1 MNIALGQFNPTVGD
15 LTANAAAI
23 ERLARDAHLDGADLL
38 LLPEMCVLGYPP
50 RDLLLRED
58 VVPACEAVVERL
70 AATLPLPTL
79 IGSPRRVEGGS
90 RPIANSMALCRGGT
104 VEGWHD
110 KILLP
115 TYDVFDENRWFQSG
129 TTPLTFD
136 LNGTMF
142 GVLICED
149 LWQAHDVDVSRPYAR
164 DPVSMAVKAGCEV
177 LLVPSASPF
186 LAGKYERH
194 VSLLSGIAQDH
205 GVHVVMANQVG
216 ANDDLV
222 FDGGSAAFLPSGSML
237 QALPR
242 FSEGLLTVD
251 LNGRPRTT
259 EPMGVEEERFHA
271 IVLAMADYCA
281 KTRQSQVLLGASGG
295 IDSAIVAALA
305 VAALGKANVEVVLM
319 PSRYSSDGS
328 LEDARETARCLA
340 LASVHELPIE
350 PLHAAAEATLGSDV
364 LEGLADEN
372 VQARIRGLLLMARS
386 NATGRMLLAT
396 SNKSELAV
404 GYSTLY
410 GDMSG
415 GMMPIGDLYKTEVF
429 ELAEWMNEHFAR
441 LGFEAPPIPEA
452 SITKPPSAELRPD
465 QLDEDSLPPYDVLD
479 AILRLLIDEE
489 CSPATIAQRL
499 GLEEALVRS
508 IDVMHARSE
517 FKRYQAP
524 IIPKLSPRTF
534 GRGRRLPL
542 ASRWVA
548 SS

>member
-1 MNIALGQFNPTVGD
+1 MNIAMGQFNPTIGD
-15 LTANAAAI
+15 LSANAAAI

-38 LLPEMCVLGYPP
+38 LLPELCVLGYPP

-58 VVPACEAVVERL
+58 VVPACEAMVERL
-70 AATLPLPTL
+70 AAGLPLPTL

-90 RPIANSMALCRGGT
+90 RPIANSMALCRGGGI
-104 VEGWHD
+104 EAWHD

-136 LNGTMF
+136 LNGTTF

-149 LWQAHDVDVSRPYAR
+149 LWQAHDVDVSRPYSR
-164 DPVSMAVKAGCEV
+164 NPVSMAVDAKCEV

-186 LAGKYERH
+186 VAGKYERH
-194 VSLLSGIAQDH
+194 VSLLRGIAKEC

-222 FDGGSAAFLPSGSML
+222 FDGGSAAYLPSGAML

-242 FSEGLLTVD
+242 FTEGLLTVD
-251 LNGRPRTT
+251 LNGQSRTV
-259 EPMGVEEERFHA
+259 EPMGAEEERFHA
-271 IVLAMADYCA
+271 IVLALRDYCV
-281 KTRQSQVLLGASGG
+281 KTRQPRVLLGASGG

-305 VAALGKANVEVVLM
+305 VAALGATNVEVVLM

-328 LEDARETARCLA
+328 LVDARETARCLGISSA
-340 LASVHELPIE
+340 HELSIE
-350 PLHAAAEATLGSDV
+350 SLHSAAEATLGTGV
-364 LEGLADEN
+364 LQGLADEN

-410 GDMSG
+410 GDMNG

-429 ELAEWMNEHFAR
+429 ALARWMNEHYAR

-479 AILRLLIDEE
+479 AILRLRIDEE
-489 CSPATIAQRL
+489 CSPKTIAQTL
-499 GLEEALVRS
+499 GIEESLVQS
-508 IDVMHARSE
+508 IDSMHARSE
-517 FKRYQAP
+517 FKRYQAAL
-524 IIPKLSPRTF
+524 IPKLSPRTF
-534 GRGRRLPL
+534 GRGRQLPL